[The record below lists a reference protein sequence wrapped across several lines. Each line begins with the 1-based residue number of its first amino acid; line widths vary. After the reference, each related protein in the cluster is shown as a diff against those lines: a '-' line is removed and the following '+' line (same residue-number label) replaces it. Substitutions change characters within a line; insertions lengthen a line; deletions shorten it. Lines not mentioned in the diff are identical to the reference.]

1 MKQLQ
6 IMKKIL
12 ILAAAALMA
21 FVACNKSEANITN
34 TLKYDGKSYKVDFQA
49 IVNPDNTFDSDIHF
63 LEESDL
69 EQAWA
74 MMWAVGKL
82 GSYSLPAKEEDFM
95 LTKNTFPDYSI
106 DFKSGKADIW
116 LDDNNYVCLVA
127 DGVLTN
133 GKKFKLSVRS
143 TNK

>member
-1 MKQLQ
+1 
-6 IMKKIL
+6 MKKIL
-12 ILAAAALMA
+12 ILAVSALMA
-21 FVACNKSEANITN
+21 LVACNKDEANITN

-116 LDDNNYVCLVA
+116 LDEGNHVCLVA
-127 DGVLTN
+127 DGVLTD

-143 TNK
+143 TNE